1 MSAGVELRRLEVF
14 AAEAGAPEL
23 AAELHA
29 LAERT
34 SCGRFFVAC
43 VGQTKRGK
51 STLLNALVGQ
61 DVLPTGILPVTAI
74 PTVLRYGEPAVRVA
88 IGGDEWRTIA
98 PGELV
103 TYVAEEHNPGNRKGV
118 LAVEVFL
125 LCPLLHSGLSLVDTP
140 GLSSVFETNTAVTR
154 DFVPQIDAAIVV
166 LGPDPPISKDEL
178 DLVQTVAA
186 EVDSLVVVL
195 NKADRMPSAERKEVV
210 GFTER
215 VLRERLRR
223 PIPRI
228 LEVSALAA
236 ARRRGELRDWEELVT
251 RLRDLADESGGRL
264 VDQAVRRG
272 VRRLGGRLHWLLGE
286 HRSALVRPIAESER
300 RLRQLDSLADASA
313 RALRDLRPLYTAE
326 QQRISCTLSTRH
338 QEFVERA
345 FATGLEQLHDR
356 LEAFRSTGVRLTR
369 ARARDLTNEIARGLI
384 TPWLKAQALAFEEI
398 YREVSESFG
407 QIARVFLQRLA
418 TSTETDVSLGE
429 FELDPAAFPHRGPF
443 YFHDLLHRHAP
454 PLSWAIMIDAILPE
468 RVAARRVDR
477 TAESYL
483 GDLLVTNASRVRA
496 DIEERVTTARERH
509 ETEIGRVLTDVRA
522 VSMQAAERGK
532 AVQAQGEQFVRS
544 EVTRLDKLRAEVQRL
559 IQDAENTESA
569 VGDSLAGRERIPVTG
584 CIHPDVGF
592 RGPPEDPA
600 ASGR

>member
-1 MSAGVELRRLEVF
+1 MSLGVELCQLEAF

-34 SCGRFFVAC
+34 SGGRFFVAC

-61 DVLPTGILPVTAI
+61 DILPTGILPVTAI
-74 PTVLRYGEPAVRVA
+74 PTVLRYGEPAVRVT
-88 IGGDEWRTIA
+88 IGGEEWRTIA

-103 TYVAEEHNPGNRKGV
+103 TYVAEEHNPGNQKGV

-125 LCPLLHSGLSLVDTP
+125 LCPLLDSGLCLVDTP
-140 GLSSVFETNTAVTR
+140 GLSSVFEANTAVAR
-154 DFVPQIDAAIVV
+154 AFVPQIDAAIVV
-166 LGPDPPISKDEL
+166 LGGDPPISKDEL

-186 EVDSLVVVL
+186 EVDSLVFVL
-195 NKADRMPSAERKEVV
+195 NKADRMPSVGRKEVV

-223 PIPRI
+223 IIPRI

-236 ARRRGELRDWEELVT
+236 ARRQGEPRDWEELVT
-251 RLRDLADESGGRL
+251 RLRGLADESGGRL

-286 HRSALVRPIAESER
+286 HRSALLRPIAESER
-300 RLRQLDSLADASA
+300 RLRELDSLADASA
-313 RALRDLRPLYTAE
+313 RALRDLRPLFAAE
-326 QQRISCTLSTRH
+326 QQRISSTLWTRH

-345 FATGLEQLHDR
+345 FVTGLEQLHDR
-356 LEAFRSTGVRLTR
+356 LGACRSTGVRLTR
-369 ARARDLTNEIARGLI
+369 ARARDLTNAIARGLI
-384 TPWLKAQALAFEEI
+384 TPWLKEQALEFEEI
-398 YREVSESFG
+398 YREVSERFG
-407 QIARVFLQRLA
+407 QIVRVFLHRLA
-418 TSTETDVSLGE
+418 RSIETDVSLTD
-429 FELDPAAFPHRGPF
+429 FAPDPSAFPHRGHF

-454 PLSWAIMIDAILPE
+454 PLPWAIMIDAILPE

-496 DIEERVTTARERH
+496 DIEERIATARERH
-509 ETEIGRVLTDVRA
+509 EAEIGRLLTEVRS

-532 AVQAQGEQFVRS
+532 AAQAQGEPFVRS
-544 EVTRLDKLRAEVQRL
+544 EVARLDRLRGKVQQL
-559 IQDAENTESA
+559 IEDAENTES
-569 VGDSLAGRERIPVTG
+569 VTG
-584 CIHPDVGF
+584 GIDEVL
-592 RGPPEDPA
+592 RM
-600 ASGR
+600 